1 MFKLFD
7 LYKFLT
13 KREKIFFSSI
23 FFGIFVSTILE
34 MLSFTAIIPLFKLL
48 FSNEKIN
55 FLGLSSVNSIYIVI
69 LFISLFVI
77 KNLFLIIFNY
87 FYIRFIYNFCATNS
101 KKLFLKGITSGYEYF
116 KKNSSKFF
124 LRKVSN
130 DVENMRVYI
139 MSCIILI
146 TETVFVISLA
156 VLLLFVDF
164 RIFLL
169 SLFIFSI
176 VLNSYF
182 FLVKKRIK
190 NWSYE
195 FHENTGKL
203 QSIVNEG
210 VIGIKDIIIYNLQN
224 NFYKKFSTYSE
235 KIFTSQFK
243 IEFLNNAQ
251 RFWMELLIVLIFLSS
266 IIFIIYFNN
275 QLSEFLPIFALYAV
289 GIFRL
294 VPSFNKIIINRQNY
308 NYYYESFKS
317 IINQL
322 DSYDNNYGKKIFSN
336 NKKPRIK
343 KFIEFRNVK
352 LKFDDTK
359 DCLFNGINLK
369 IKKNSSLLVKGK
381 NGSGKTTFINL
392 LSGLI
397 DPTEGSILI
406 DGQDDLKNCKKNW
419 LLNIGYVQQNIFLLN
434 STIKNNIVID
444 ESRYDHNKFDELKN
458 LLSLDKIFENIDVQ
472 VNENNLGFDGVSLSG
487 GQRQIISI
495 ARALYRDSEILIF
508 DEADSALD
516 VEKTDMLKEVLK
528 KIKGTKT
535 IIMVS
540 HKLSDLEE
548 CFDEVLEIKNSNLC
562 KV

>member
-13 KREKIFFSSI
+13 KREKFFFSSI

-48 FSNEKIN
+48 FSNEKIH
-55 FLGLSSVNSIYIVI
+55 FLGLSNVNSIYIVI
-69 LFISLFVI
+69 LFIFLFVI
-77 KNLFLIIFNY
+77 KNLFLIIFNF
-87 FYIRFIYNFCATNS
+87 FYIRFIYNFCATTS
-101 KKLFLKGITSGYEYF
+101 KKLFLKGTTSGYEYF

-130 DVENMRVYI
+130 DVENMRVYV

-190 NWSYE
+190 NWSSE

-251 RFWMELLIVLIFLSS
+251 RFWMELLFVLIFLLS

-275 QLSEFLPIFALYAV
+275 QLSDFLPIFALYAV

-317 IINQL
+317 IIDQL
-322 DSYDNNYGKKIFSN
+322 ESYNDNYSKKIFSN
-336 NKKPRIK
+336 NKKTHIK

-359 DCLFNGINLK
+359 DSLFNGINLK

-381 NGSGKTTFINL
+381 NGTGKTTFINL

-434 STIKNNIVID
+434 TTIKNNIVID

-458 LLSLDKIFENIDVQ
+458 LLSLDKIFENIDAQ

-548 CFDEVLEIKNSNLC
+548 CFDEVLEIKNSNLS
-562 KV
+562 KI